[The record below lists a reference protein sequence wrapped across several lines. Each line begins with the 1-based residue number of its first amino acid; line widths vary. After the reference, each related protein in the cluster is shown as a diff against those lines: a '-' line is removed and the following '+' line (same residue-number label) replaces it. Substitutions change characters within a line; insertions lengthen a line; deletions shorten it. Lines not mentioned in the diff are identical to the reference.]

1 VAGLSLLL
9 AAARDRTASTH
20 VNGSSPA
27 GDVPATGSRSL
38 RAEGRADQAT
48 GNIKQAGVK
57 IKDASGH

>member
-20 VNGSSPA
+20 VNGSSPV
-27 GDVPATGSRSL
+27 GDIPATGSRSL

-48 GNIKQAGVK
+48 GNIKQAG
-57 IKDASGH
+57 